1 MKATVERKRFN
12 NLYSKIDK
20 IAKKGNLGLV
30 EYKKLVNDTIN
41 DGQFY
46 ILTSVLE
53 RKYKI
58 DVDKY
63 TNPELKENIVYDQI
77 RFVTNSKYSE
87 DSESKNNC
95 KSAFA
100 NLQFSDYSFKFT
112 TTSAYPSGLV
122 LCLVKLIEKNSLFI
136 LNVILFDVNFCAL
149 FIPEVSNIL
158 SILSINF
165 SLVASTFFL
174 AF

>member
-41 DGQFY
+41 YGQFY

-87 DSESKNNC
+87 DLKKMYDKYSVYQMGQLLYKSDDGTLLGRFEEKSTPTKIDEIRNYQLTVYNNNGI
-95 KSAFA
+95 SIYLD
-100 NLQFSDYSFKFT
+100 NLDTSLLYKYETGVKFLLGI
-112 TTSAYPSGLV
+112 Y
-122 LCLVKLIEKNSLFI
+122 
-136 LNVILFDVNFCAL
+136 
-149 FIPEVSNIL
+149 
-158 SILSINF
+158 
-165 SLVASTFFL
+165 
-174 AF
+174 

>member
-30 EYKKLVNDTIN
+30 EYKKLVNDIIN
-41 DGQFY
+41 DGPFY

-58 DVDKY
+58 NVDSY
-63 TNPELKENIVYDQI
+63 TTTELKESIVYDQI

-87 DSESKNNC
+87 DLKNMYDKYSVYQMGKLLYKNEDGTLLGEFEE
-95 KSAFA
+95 KSTPTKI
-100 NLQFSDYSFKFT
+100 DE
-112 TTSAYPSGLV
+112 
-122 LCLVKLIEKNSLFI
+122 IR
-136 LNVILFDVNFCAL
+136 NFQL
-149 FIPEVSNIL
+149 TVYDNNGL
-158 SILSINF
+158 SIYLD
-165 SLVASTFFL
+165 SLDTSLLFKYEAGVKFL
-174 AF
+174 LGID